1 MTVCPAGNDEDY
13 KLRDPPKY
21 RAFRNE
27 FRRFVEGEMS
37 EEKSTSFLSY
47 SCKLVQKRHWEPLKI
62 KSFFIQFDAEIP

>member
-47 SCKLVQKRHWEPLKI
+47 SCKLVQKTLRAAKNKI
-62 KSFFIQFDAEIP
+62 FFYSI